1 MPSSMREMYFALS
14 EERPMVLFTP
24 KEGEPLQL
32 YPASEWKS
40 VQERTASK
48 ARQEKKPHLTRMLN
62 AKAHPIPLEKEGNG
76 RILIPQGWADYF
88 KPDGDVIFMGNNQ
101 KIELWNAKDYQNFMN
116 THEVN
121 FEDEMGD
128 LLDY

>member
-1 MPSSMREMYFALS
+1 MPSSMREMYFALA

-32 YPASEWKS
+32 YPASEWEA
-40 VQERTASK
+40 VQQRTATK

-62 AKAHPIPLEKEGNG
+62 AKAHPIPLDKEGNG

-88 KPDGDVIFMGNNQ
+88 KSDSEVIFMGNNQ
-101 KIELWNAKDYQNFMN
+101 KIELWNSTDHGSFMSA
-116 THEVN
+116 HEGN
-121 FEDEMGD
+121 FEEEMGD